1 MRSNRLYLVLGL
13 LIVKDLL
20 MSSVVLPAE
29 VRTVLARILCYVNES
44 LTGLLEHVRRVV
56 SKASIV
62 FLRKC

>member
-20 MSSVVLPAE
+20 MSSVVLPAA
-29 VRTVLARILCYVNES
+29 RTVLARILCYVNES